1 MRTIKIRQTEYDVI
15 LTVWAYFEICELCG
29 SIEKIS
35 EWIKNGNS
43 HEKLKKLTSIMIEA
57 ADRKKLYKLEAD
69 PYLDKIKLERPEL
82 PRFFKAADVIA
93 VYTGIFAEIS
103 ASMAHEVPQ
112 NVEINASKEDYAYE
126 FIMNRKAEEKGIKRP
141 NKALPII
148 AKGLSCGLDY
158 KTIMN
163 AMTPG
168 EVLQIW
174 LYQIEARGGTGNGKK

>member
-1 MRTIKIRQTEYDVI
+1 MRAIKIRGTEYDVT

-35 EWIKNGNS
+35 EWIKSGNS
-43 HEKLKKLTSIMIEA
+43 HDKLKKLASIMIEA
-57 ADRKKLYKLEAD
+57 ADRKKQYKLEAD
-69 PYLDKIKLERPEL
+69 PYTEKIKLDRPTL

-93 VYTGIFAEIS
+93 VYTGIFPEIS
-103 ASMAHEVPQ
+103 ACMAHEIPQ
-112 NVEINASKEDYAYE
+112 SVEINTSREDYAYE
-126 FIMNRKAEEKGIKRP
+126 FVMNRKAEEKGIKRP

-168 EVLQIW
+168 EVIQIW